1 MEEEI
6 KENKKRKEELD
17 SESDRLDK
25 DIESTKQYQ
34 KRKKQT
40 KIFSIISIINKKN

>member
-17 SESDRLDK
+17 SESDKLDK

-34 KRKKQT
+34 KRKNQT